1 MPQIEIA
8 NKRVVILLENS
19 KVLHI
24 QSKMALILII
34 QVMDKFSNKNIN
46 FCSLHKSMKIL
57 L

>member
-24 QSKMALILII
+24 QCTMALILII
-34 QVMDKFSNKNIN
+34 QLMDKFSIK
-46 FCSLHKSMKIL
+46 
-57 L
+57 